1 MDRITALRV
10 FVEVADCGSLTQ
22 TAQRLDMSAAM
33 VSRYLAAAEDW
44 LGARLLHRTTRR
56 VSLTDA
62 GEAAL
67 ATSRQMLGMA
77 EDVAALAGAR
87 TREPTGALRITASPS
102 FADAQL
108 ATAMAEFQRLH
119 PRVELTLLV
128 GDRALDLVED
138 RIDLAVRISNTLD
151 PTVIARPLALCRS
164 VLCASPQYLAQH
176 GQPAT
181 LADLPAHRF
190 ATRTVGD
197 GDVLRFDQAGAEVE
211 VAVHGVL
218 RTDDTITLR
227 RAVLAGAG
235 IGMLPTYYVGEDLRR
250 GALVRLLPAL
260 EPATLGIHAVYL
272 SRRHQPLAQRVLVDY
287 LAERFGGEP
296 APWDRDLPPGGG

>member
-1 MDRITALRV
+1 MDRLNALRV

-22 TAQRLDMSAAM
+22 TAQRLDMSPAM

-67 ATSRQMLGMA
+67 APSRQMLGLA
-77 EDVAALAGAR
+77 EEVSQLASAR
-87 TREPTGALRITASPS
+87 AREPAGALRVTASPS

-108 ATAMAEFQRLH
+108 AAAIAEFQRQH
-119 PRVELTLLV
+119 PRVEITMLV
-128 GDRALDLVED
+128 GDQALDLVED
-138 RIDLAVRISNTLD
+138 RIDLAVRITNALD

-164 VLCASPQYLAQH
+164 VLCAAPQYLALH
-176 GQPAT
+176 GRPDT
-181 LADLPAHRF
+181 LDDLTAHRWV
-190 ATRTVGD
+190 TRTLGE
-197 GDVLRFDQAGAEVE
+197 GGHYRFQHQGAEVALN
-211 VAVHGVL
+211 VRGAL

-235 IGMLPTYYVGEDLRR
+235 IGMLPTYYVGEDLQR
-250 GALVRLLPAL
+250 GALVRLLPAY
-260 EPATLGIHAVYL
+260 EPTTLGIHAVTL
-272 SRRHQPLAQRVLVDY
+272 SRRHQPLAQRVLVDF
-287 LAERFGGEP
+287 LVQRFGGEV
-296 APWDRDLPPGGG
+296 APWDQDLAVGAA